1 MSTFYDDGGV
11 GFAQEQFDNARKRRD
26 KEAKKQDKFSRRLL
40 LADLAGKGFN
50 IFLNNKAEALEQEEL
65 FKNSNLFSEIESS
78 TNFLNFYNGEKS
90 KGLDD
95 LAIFRGYVSNDFT
108 RFIDPNN
115 EGYASDAR
123 ESFINDYVNDET
135 NFNDFMG
142 MVNHHKKIG
151 SISPDQLTEFI
162 KSGVKAPRNIGE
174 LIGNKI
180 KKITMSHTDKT
191 LQAKDAQVKS
201 EVIDRLAKLG
211 FNFGDSATMYQ
222 GSMSAIEEEMKK
234 NPEKYKPYIKD
245 KFDEP
250 IFMQKG
256 NKLIPHIV
264 ITKEYQDG
272 ETVFKTIAM
281 PDAFSQ
287 TTKKEEVTLE
297 QLSKNKTL
305 YNSMYLNMDYME
317 EIAPGFQ
324 TEFKYMKDNPKKSDV
339 LLQENL
345 FGETIELGK
354 RHILQSYSNIVSD
367 PVTALEY
374 SVASMYQNHQKERY
388 TGKPSLYEI
397 DMIILEKT
405 DTKGQEGFDVGEK
418 LIMYLDDFEEN
429 FTKPEREPRVLE
441 MILNLPEQF
450 TDEADK
456 ELTDEILKSRG
467 YPTIQMVKDMFK
479 NDDGDNGDKDN
490 PSVIPTLD
498 PFFQYNKK
506 FTENPIG

>member
-1 MSTFYDDGGV
+1 MSGFYDDGGV
-11 GFAQEQFDNARKRRD
+11 AFAQEQFDNARKRRD

-50 IFLNNKAEALEQEEL
+50 IFLNNKADKLEQEEL
-65 FKNSNLFSEIESS
+65 FKNSNLFSEVEAS
-78 TNFLNFYNGEKS
+78 TNFLNFYNEEKTAG
-90 KGLDD
+90 KTDRQ
-95 LAIFRGYVSNDFT
+95 IFRDYVNDDFA

-115 EGYASDAR
+115 EGYVLDAR
-123 ESFINDYVNDET
+123 DSLVNDYVTDET
-135 NFNDFMG
+135 NFNNFMG

-151 SISPDQLTEFI
+151 SIDPDQLTEFI

-180 KKITMSHTDKT
+180 KKITMSHTDET
-191 LQAKDAQVKS
+191 LQAKDSQVKT

-211 FNFGDSATMYQ
+211 FNFEDSATMYQ

-234 NPEKYKPYIKD
+234 NPEKYRPYIKD

-250 IFMQKG
+250 IFMPKG
-256 NKLIPHIV
+256 NKLVPHIV
-264 ITKEYQDG
+264 VTKEYQDG
-272 ETVFKTIAM
+272 KIVFDTIAM

-287 TTKKEEVTLE
+287 TTPKEEVTE
-297 QLSKNKTL
+297 NQLSLNESL
-305 YNSMYLNMDYME
+305 YNSLYTKMNYME
-317 EIAPGFQ
+317 KIVPGFQ
-324 TEFKYMKDNPKKSDV
+324 REFGYMKDNPNNKDV
-339 LLQENL
+339 KLQRFL
-345 FGETIELGK
+345 FGESIELSK
-354 RHILQSYSNIVSD
+354 RHILNNYSDIVSS
-367 PVTALEY
+367 PITALEY
-374 SVASMYQNHQKERY
+374 AMGSVYMNHLKNRY
-388 TGKPSLYEI
+388 HSKPSLYEI
-397 DMIILEKT
+397 DMMILEKT
-405 DTKGQEGFDVGEK
+405 DTKGQEGFDVGDK

-429 FTKPEREPRVLE
+429 FTKQEREPRILE

-456 ELTDEILKSRG
+456 ELTDEILKSKG

-479 NDDGDNGDKDN
+479 NENNEDEDN

-506 FTENPIG
+506 FTDNPIG